1 MAEMTDLIGNVQA
14 DAPADWLTAKDI
26 VMHQPGEEIF
36 LGLVHPNA
44 ALFEQSFSLDGAIRE
59 HENFVRLPRDSGARV
74 FKLTDILL
82 AGTVDGNG
90 HVI

>member
-1 MAEMTDLIGNVQA
+1 
-14 DAPADWLTAKDI
+14 
-26 VMHQPGEEIF
+26 
-36 LGLVHPNA
+36 
-44 ALFEQSFSLDGAIRE
+44 LFEQSFSLDGAIRE
-59 HENFVRLPRDSGARV
+59 HENFVCLLCDSGARV